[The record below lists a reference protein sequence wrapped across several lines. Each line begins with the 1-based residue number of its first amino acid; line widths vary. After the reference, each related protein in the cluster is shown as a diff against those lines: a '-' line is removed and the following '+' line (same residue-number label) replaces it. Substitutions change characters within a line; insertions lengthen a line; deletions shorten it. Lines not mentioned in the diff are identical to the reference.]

1 MQCLTL
7 LKSTDARLARASWQP
22 NRQHLAVQHISRF
35 DSVSG
40 SYLLEKL
47 AFDMTITE

>member
-7 LKSTDARLARASWQP
+7 LKSMYAQLARASRQP
-22 NRQHLAVQHISRF
+22 NHQHLAAQHMSRF

-47 AFDMTITE
+47 ACDMTITE